1 MNKPV
6 SAGGIIV
13 RKRDGKHELLL
24 LKYPRW
30 LVRGLGF
37 LKGHV
42 ETGET
47 IEETA
52 IREVGE
58 ETGLGNL
65 TIVKKIGVVTRPA
78 VEKSGERVMKTI
90 HLFLMKTDNLT
101 SHHSAEEDYGWF
113 EYDYA
118 ITHMAVPQEAKFLQ
132 KHRRDITGT
141 PN

>member
-37 LKGHV
+37 LKGH
-42 ETGET
+42 
-47 IEETA
+47 
-52 IREVGE
+52 
-58 ETGLGNL
+58 
-65 TIVKKIGVVTRPA
+65 RPA

-118 ITHMAVPQEAKFLQ
+118 IAHMAIPQEAKFLQ